1 MSGGGWSPEEV
12 ANNTV
17 DSGKKILEVTNPTH
31 LLAKRIADSNPFGNS
46 GGEFN
51 APSEGWGPYT
61 PQPYVDPMTLIN
73 QKYTKQGTDNSLA
86 PMQAYQQYMQNRR

>member
-1 MSGGGWSPEEV
+1 MSDGGWTPGEV
-12 ANNTV
+12 VKNTV
-17 DSGKKILEVTNPTH
+17 DSGTKLLEVTNPTYIP
-31 LLAKRIADSNPFGNS
+31 AKRLADSFGNS

-51 APSEGWGPYT
+51 APSEGWGPYK